1 MMAAIKERSMLG
13 VASEKDAA
21 CNCKVLPTS
30 YANGIVEKQDN
41 KVPTRSSKICP
52 GRGGGVA
59 INHAV
64 NSLMMKLRIATT
76 KNHETIWN
84 SYETMMAQHHKLWN
98 QTSKPQWVQA
108 GAAAR
113 CNPWYVRNPR
123 PPKRHT
129 SGQVGLSMSTGAI
142 STLSKWKLPQT
153 VYIFVVSPQKM
164 FLHKTI
170 VDYTW
175 LLMSFVIQEPWLHT
189 SKSLK
194 YWSKFILLPND
205 SKSCHSQEDKIWRT
219 IRLSVTPFKASLAQA
234 LLQSGITHACT
245 HARRSQL
252 SCHNSTQA
260 ASLILDKVLSRQVF
274 AESIKISLIIQQQ
287 GVPFPTGYVFYCLA
301 AKVSSL
307 STSPDVAHG
316 ATSRALGPSSPPSL
330 SCAQQSMTTQK
341 LRMTS
346 GCLIP
351 LSNIWYPTLIYWF
364 LLHHFWRTNLQ
375 HAYLSW

>member
-1 MMAAIKERSMLG
+1 
-13 VASEKDAA
+13 
-21 CNCKVLPTS
+21 
-30 YANGIVEKQDN
+30 
-41 KVPTRSSKICP
+41 
-52 GRGGGVA
+52 
-59 INHAV
+59 
-64 NSLMMKLRIATT
+64 
-76 KNHETIWN
+76 
-84 SYETMMAQHHKLWN
+84 
-98 QTSKPQWVQA
+98 
-108 GAAAR
+108 
-113 CNPWYVRNPR
+113 
-123 PPKRHT
+123 
-129 SGQVGLSMSTGAI
+129 
-142 STLSKWKLPQT
+142 
-153 VYIFVVSPQKM
+153 
-164 FLHKTI
+164 
-170 VDYTW
+170 
-175 LLMSFVIQEPWLHT
+175 MSFVIQEPWLHT

-287 GVPFPTGYVFYCLA
+287 GVSFPTGYVFYCLA

-351 LSNIWYPTLIYWF
+351 LSNIWYPTLIIINILISSASF
-364 LLHHFWRTNLQ
+364 LEN
-375 HAYLSW
+375 